1 MNQNSETPLAS
12 SCTGTHSPS
21 CTRLQRPHRATTP
34 SRARHLCQGRK
45 PVLLPTN
52 PPKDL
57 MNRLPFY
64 DCPTSKGELSFFLG
78 LGLAAIAVVA
88 ITVLDAAR
96 FSNHRQEIADALS
109 EEATTVASATTNNAA
124 LTNLAVLRQGSTDE
138 RSRLSPI
145 PKPKS

>member
-1 MNQNSETPLAS
+1 
-12 SCTGTHSPS
+12 
-21 CTRLQRPHRATTP
+21 
-34 SRARHLCQGRK
+34 
-45 PVLLPTN
+45 
-52 PPKDL
+52 